1 MGDTK
6 KVHPSETMTKD
17 GGTEISLKE
26 KEDKLESDFGQDEKK
41 KEYEENKP
49 AEMVAYGDL
58 VNKILYS
65 SVEMCIKAVWKVI
78 ITIWLSRVFN

>member
-6 KVHPSETMTKD
+6 KVHPSETMAKN

-26 KEDKLESDFGQDEKK
+26 KEEKLESDFGQDEKK
-41 KEYEENKP
+41 KEDEENKP

-58 VNKILYS
+58 VNKI
-65 SVEMCIKAVWKVI
+65 
-78 ITIWLSRVFN
+78 